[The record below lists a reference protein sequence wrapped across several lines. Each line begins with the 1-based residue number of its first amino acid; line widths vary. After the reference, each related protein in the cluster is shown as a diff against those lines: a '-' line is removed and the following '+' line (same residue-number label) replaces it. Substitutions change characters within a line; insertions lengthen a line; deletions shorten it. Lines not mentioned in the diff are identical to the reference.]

1 MPTGLYAGSYG
12 WLLMF
17 SLLNLKYSET
27 TGLFMLLMISQLL
40 SYMLWGWYSTTDP
53 VYQQFVNAEVIWGVL
68 GFCAL
73 GIVVGIGW
81 LSTCLYHRHAG
92 IAVQR
97 TLMIGGMAIF
107 LLVMLF
113 AGWASGL
120 FAMSLGAVLAGAPF
134 IGMIMFPARAVLV
147 TAGLGW
153 FAIIAMAAATVWG
166 VLPYAPIFQEHLISQ
181 SRDYAAF
188 YFASQIYFVFPF
200 LIMIIATSLLYL
212 KQAGQREAQI
222 LHLSQTDPLT
232 QLYNRRAAQDLL
244 AEKLGRAD
252 RRPVSLVILDL
263 DFFKKINDRHGHL
276 VGDRVLLAVAGVL
289 RDSVRQNDLVARFG
303 GEEFVLILDGMSC
316 HSAKNVAER
325 CRQQIAACQ
334 VLNDHDQLVELSA
347 SFGVA
352 CLMSEGRREAV
363 EEILH
368 QADHALYAAKAAGRN
383 QVVGHACP
391 NLALGATHPLLKVIA
406 STKVQQ

>member
-1 MPTGLYAGSYG
+1 
-12 WLLMF
+12 MF

-40 SYMLWGWYSTTDP
+40 SYLLWGWYSTTDP
-53 VYQQFVNAEVIWGVL
+53 VYQQFVNAEVIWRVL
-68 GFCAL
+68 GFCVL

-81 LSTCLYHRHAG
+81 LATCLYHRHAG
-92 IAVQR
+92 LVVQR

-134 IGMIMFPARAVLV
+134 IGIIMFPARAVLV

-153 FAIIAMAAATVWG
+153 FAITAMSAATVWG
-166 VLPYAPIFQEHLISQ
+166 GLPYAPIFQEHLISQ
-181 SRDYAAF
+181 SHDYAAF

-212 KQAGQREAQI
+212 KEAGQREAQI

-232 QLYNRRAAQDLL
+232 QLYNRRAAQNLL

-252 RRPVSLVILDL
+252 QRPVSLVILDL
-263 DFFKKINDRHGHL
+263 DFFKKINDQYGHL
-276 VGDRVLLAVAGVL
+276 VGDRVLVAVAAVL
-289 RDSVRQNDLVARFG
+289 RDNVRQHDLVARFG

-316 HSAKNVAER
+316 QSAKNIAER
-325 CRQQIAACQ
+325 CRQQITACK
-334 VLNDHDQLVELSA
+334 VLNDRDQLITLSA

-352 CLMSEGRREAV
+352 CVLSNGDAAV
-363 EEILH
+363 VDEILQ
-368 QADHALYAAKAAGRN
+368 QADHALYEAKAGGRN

-391 NLALGATHPLLKVIA
+391 NAAMGMTHPLLRRLV
-406 STKVQQ
+406 